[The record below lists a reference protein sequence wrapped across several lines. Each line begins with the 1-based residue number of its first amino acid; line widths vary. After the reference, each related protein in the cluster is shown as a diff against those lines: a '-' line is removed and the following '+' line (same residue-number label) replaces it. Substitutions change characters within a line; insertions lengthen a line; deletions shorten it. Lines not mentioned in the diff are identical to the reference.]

1 MDSIEI
7 SLYFVFPFFISHSY
21 IGIQPSNITIFE
33 TVLNNIFVI
42 GNNKSDRGQWG
53 GKMRE
58 ERTVIIMISYFVT
71 SK

>member
-7 SLYFVFPFFISHSY
+7 SLYFVFPFFISHSF

-42 GNNKSDRGQWG
+42 GNKSDRGQWG